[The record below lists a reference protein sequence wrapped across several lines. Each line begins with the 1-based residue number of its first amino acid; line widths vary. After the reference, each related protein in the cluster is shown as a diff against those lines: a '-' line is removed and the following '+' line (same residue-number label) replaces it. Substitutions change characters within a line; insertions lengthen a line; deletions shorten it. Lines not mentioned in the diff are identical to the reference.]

1 MIANIKVYKNCK
13 IEYGKNFVVD
23 NIEDYLST
31 LSNTLEYDDFQY
43 QKIQFSM
50 NIKLNW
56 HESTLEMISSQNYN
70 YLSITNY
77 EDDSSYQTRTYYFF
91 IIKKEWKAQNTVN
104 FQLVMDSIN
113 TFKPSSDFNINAKTH
128 INREHKDRFKLNNF
142 EKGFIIYG
150 HCSLVDGVYV
160 YQETFQSPNGCEVV
174 NFTTPPRELPD
185 PVGLNVTCSYTAST
199 YTIRATYTSETDCRI
214 PVVLRYRGYER
225 QIDTYA
231 EGLNPILYKKEE
243 TYLETPDATSWN
255 LVYQNDDPIE
265 AMEFNQVNAVS
276 CFLIPDNPIPMK
288 IQDADF
294 IIAPSD
300 LTIGQYYYF
309 SMYNNDEYEVKSD
322 YLIRFIDPL
331 GKLLGNVSPEPIY
344 SSSFAVTSYVLLQKI
359 DSSTI
364 RVTPY
369 TLNIT
374 EGYVVTGTSH
384 DVSSVYIDTPLQS
397 IVAGYISIYGKDET
411 FNNVSYV
418 SKDLSTLYSVD
429 KTDSKLVKIIKLP
442 YSPTPLKY
450 DGTAFEIDNTWE
462 FNVASS
468 WLKLKRNRTPFV
480 NELSS
485 NYNPLDKLKAIP
497 LNPAIT
503 DVRNDDN
510 EPKQYMSEFYV
521 NKAVYDSFN
530 YPIELEKIQAPTPM
544 DDFKINFVTTG
555 TINSRFLFDF
565 KDIHYKFASQDYEN
579 IMTIARNNEVTIYS
593 NQFINYLR
601 TGYNYDVKAKER
613 SDLAN
618 RVGLITSVVGNIAS
632 VGLGAL
638 SGNVPVA
645 ISSTIGASSSIVNS
659 IISSTNAM
667 AQNEA
672 NMEQKIAQYKSQAT
686 SVSGSDDLDLMIY
699 YSNNLLKFAKYSC
712 SDKIKASI
720 LDLFYYGG
728 YATDEMKTPN
738 VNTRAWFN
746 FLSCELIADTISY
759 IPEEIL
765 QDIIAKYSQGVT
777 FLHKNIIS
785 SVPTW
790 DFEQTKENW
799 EVSIL

>member
-13 IEYGKNFVVD
+13 IEYGKNFAVD
-23 NIEDYLST
+23 SIEDYLST

-56 HESTLEMISSQNYN
+56 HESTLEMISAQNYN
-70 YLSITNY
+70 YLAITNY

-91 IIKKEWKAQNTVN
+91 IIKKEWKAQNTIN
-104 FQLVMDSIN
+104 FQLIMDSIN
-113 TFKPSSDFNINAKTH
+113 TFKPSVDFNINAKTH

-150 HCSLVDGVYV
+150 HCSLDGGSYV

-174 NFTTPPRELPD
+174 NFTTPPGELPD

-199 YTIRATYTSETDCRI
+199 YTIRATYTSETDCSI

-231 EGLNPILYKKEE
+231 EGLNPILYKKDESF
-243 TYLETPDATSWN
+243 LETADGTSWN
-255 LVYQNDDPIE
+255 LLYKNDDPIE

-276 CFLIPDNPIPMK
+276 CYLIPDDSIPIK
-288 IQDADF
+288 IRVADAF
-294 IIAPSD
+294 VIEPND
-300 LTIGQYYYF
+300 LTDSVEYYF
-309 SMYNNDEYEVKSD
+309 SYLNNEFDEASM
-322 YLIRFIDPL
+322 IRFLDN
-331 GKLLGNVSPEPIY
+331 GKYIGNATSDIFISDTGRVY
-344 SSSFAVTSYVLLQKI
+344 SKVVMIEKI
-359 DSSTI
+359 S
-364 RVTPY
+364 
-369 TLNIT
+369 
-374 EGYVVTGTSH
+374 
-384 DVSSVYIDTPLQS
+384 
-397 IVAGYISIYGKDET
+397 GYIRLHQYRRFSNNELVETSVVDSISQLVVQT
-411 FNNVSYV
+411 
-418 SKDLSTLYSVD
+418 DLSTIYASDSASHLNYQSYSFNNSNLVVHQLDTIDNVD
-429 KTDSKLVKIIKLP
+429 KTDATIIKIIKLP
-442 YSPTPLKY
+442 YAPNNFKY
-450 DGTAFEIDNTWE
+450 VSGYYEIPINWNYDNGTG
-462 FNVASS
+462 
-468 WLKLKRNRTPFV
+468 WLKLEDMSSSFV
-480 NELSS
+480 NEIISS
-485 NYNPLDKLKAIP
+485 YNPLDLLKAIP
-497 LNPAIT
+497 LSPAIT
-503 DVRNDDN
+503 DVRNDNN
-510 EPKQYMSEFYV
+510 ESKQYMSEFYV

-544 DDFKINFVTTG
+544 DDFKLNFVTTK

-638 SGNVPVA
+638 SGNIPVA

-659 IISSTNAM
+659 IISNANAM

-672 NMEQKIAQYKSQAT
+672 NMEQKIAQYKAQAT

-699 YSNNLLKFAKYSC
+699 YSKNLLKFAEYSC

-765 QDIIAKYSQGVT
+765 QDIISKYSQGVT

>member
-1 MIANIKVYKNCK
+1 MIADVKVYKNCK

-23 NIEDYLST
+23 SIEDYLST
-31 LSNTLEYDDFQY
+31 LDSLEYDDFQY
-43 QKIQFSM
+43 QKIQYLM

-56 HESTLEMISSQNYN
+56 HEATLEMISAQNYN

-77 EDDSSYQTRTYYFF
+77 EDGSTYQTRTYYFF
-91 IIKKEWKAQNTVN
+91 ILKKEWKAQNTVN
-104 FQLVMDSIN
+104 FQIILDSIN
-113 TFKPSSDFNINAKTH
+113 TFKPSVDFNINAKTH
-128 INREHKDRFKLNNF
+128 INREHKDRFTLKNF
-142 EKGFIIYG
+142 EKGFNIYG
-150 HCSLVDGVYV
+150 HCSLDGGSYV
-160 YQETFQSPNGCEVV
+160 YQETFQSPNGCQVS
-174 NFTTPPRELPD
+174 NFTTSPD
-185 PVGLNVTCSYTAST
+185 TPTPVGLVVTCTYTATT
-199 YTIRATYTSETDCRI
+199 YTIRATYTSETDCII
-214 PVVLRYRGYER
+214 PAILRYRGYER

-231 EGLNPILYKKEE
+231 EGLNPILYKKDE

-255 LVYQNDDPIE
+255 LLYKNNNPIVATE
-265 AMEFNQVNAVS
+265 YNQVNAVS
-276 CFLIPDNPIPMK
+276 CYLVPDSHISVRTRDGSFFK
-288 IQDADF
+288 IEA
-294 IIAPSD
+294 SD
-300 LTIGQYYYF
+300 LVDNVEYYITP
-309 SMYNNDEYEVKSD
+309 YNNDLTFPNRRTIGFYAQVNADFLCGAWTGEYDTTKRYCVKLEKVGG
-322 YLIRFIDPL
+322 LIKISKYWNR
-331 GKLLGNVSPEPIY
+331 NY
-344 SSSFAVTSYVLLQKI
+344 SSVLDLLE
-359 DSSTI
+359 I
-364 RVTPY
+364 RSGLSEV
-369 TLNIT
+369 
-374 EGYVVTGTSH
+374 YVVTSLDTIYASN
-384 DVSSVYIDTPLQS
+384 SSSNQS
-397 IVAGYISIYGKDET
+397 IQTYS
-411 FNNVSYV
+411 FNNTNPVIRLLETSENI
-418 SKDLSTLYSVD
+418 D
-429 KTDSKLVKIIKLP
+429 KTDSKIVKIIKLP
-442 YSPTPLKY
+442 YAPLTFDVENGY
-450 DGTAFEIDNTWE
+450 FDVPPAWNFDSST
-462 FNVASS
+462 S
-468 WLKLKRNRTPFV
+468 WLKLV
-480 NELSS
+480 NLSAS
-485 NYNPLDKLKAIP
+485 FINEIYSDYDPLNPLKAIP
-497 LNPAIT
+497 LNPAKT
-503 DVRNDDN
+503 DVRNDAN

-544 DDFKINFVTTG
+544 DDFKLNFVTTK

-579 IMTIARNNEVTIYS
+579 IMTVARNNEVTIYS

-613 SDLAN
+613 SELAN
-618 RVGLITSVVGNIAS
+618 RVGLITSVVGNVAS
-632 VGLGAL
+632 LGLGAL

-645 ISSTIGASSSIVNS
+645 ISSTIGATSSIVNS
-659 IISSTNAM
+659 IISNANAM

-672 NMEQKIAQYKSQAT
+672 NMEQKIAQYKAQAT

-699 YSNNLLKFAKYSC
+699 YSKNLLKFAEYSC
-712 SDKIKASI
+712 SNKIKASI